1 MDPGTPLTDLRL
13 SATSVADDL
22 GFVALADLSRAL
34 HASPPADYRIIG
46 GHMMTALVARWELGA
61 DLYRQT
67 GDADLGVSPRVIQSL
82 GLVDRLLGLGYEQ
95 VDGSRFTRQV
105 TDLPV
110 RLAGDGTTNPSA
122 VVDVLIPAYTSR
134 ARQNRHV
141 GESLVTTE
149 VPGLATA
156 LLRPAVT
163 ITLHLRRLDG
173 SILEADLSFPDE
185 VAALVL
191 KALAT
196 KVRFKDTDVVDLWRC
211 LEVCLATGIGP
222 ADFADGEP
230 ATATTI
236 VRALFADRH
245 GPGMMSL
252 TAQQK
257 LSAAGADQRHTR
269 LQALITRVLGAP

>member
-1 MDPGTPLTDLRL
+1 M
-13 SATSVADDL
+13 
-22 GFVALADLSRAL
+22 
-34 HASPPADYRIIG
+34 
-46 GHMMTALVARWELGA
+46 ELGA

-67 GDADLGVSPRVIQSL
+67 GDADLGAPPGVLQSL
-82 GLVDRLLGLGYEQ
+82 GLVDRLLDLGYEQ
-95 VDGSRFTRQV
+95 VGGSRFARRM

-110 RLAGDGTTNPSA
+110 RLAGEQTTGPSA
-122 VVDVLIPAYTSR
+122 AIDLLIPAHTSR

-173 SILEADLSFPDE
+173 SMLEADLSFPDE

-211 LEVCLATGIGP
+211 LEVCLAAGNGP
-222 ADFADGEP
+222 EDFADGEP
-230 ATATTI
+230 ATAATI
-236 VRALFADRH
+236 VRALFAGRH

-257 LSAAGADQRHTR
+257 LTTAGADQRYTR
-269 LQALITRVLGAP
+269 LRALITRVLGTA